1 MKLFFALLALMLVA
15 AIGNAALPA
24 EYIKQAIY
32 SEEISIQADAGGN
45 FSERTSTLIGELKA
59 VYLVNGNYTSAP
71 GVYFLNYSLP
81 GNTTIDSY
89 NLSNVTDSTIR
100 APRIDY
106 NSTYPLFGR
115 LWLNIT
121 EGMEWGQATVY
132 LVYG

>member
-1 MKLFFALLALMLVA
+1 MKLFFTILALVLIVA
-15 AIGNAALPA
+15 LGNAALPA
-24 EYIKQAIY
+24 EYIKQAIFV
-32 SEEISIQADAGGN
+32 EEIDVQADENGS
-45 FSERTSTLIGELKA
+45 FSERSSTMIGELKA
-59 VYLVNGNYTSAP
+59 VYLVNGNYTAAP

-89 NLSNVTDSTIR
+89 NLSTVTDSAIR

-121 EGMEWGQATVY
+121 QGMEWGQATVY